1 MIGRYNH
8 KYIYKVE
15 TKSLLVVNEHECNVK
30 VTGT

>member
-15 TKSLLVVNEHECNVK
+15 TKLLLVVNEHECNVK